1 LGGISLLDLAGFL
14 FEIRAIDA
22 INLDE
27 EDSTEMFLNGKV
39 VNKLLDKEGERKVN
53 NKILVSPRKNH

>member
-1 LGGISLLDLAGFL
+1 M